1 MARIRWTNE
10 AEKWLRDI
18 HDYIAQDNPI
28 AAQRVISAIYEKAQI
43 LKDFPEIGY
52 KYRTEPEGEIRIWS
66 LSNCLSHKRQGFDRY
81 FRDISWCDGNRQ
93 IFKIKFWH
101 NNRIHADTQSRVA
114 FFIGVA
120 LYKKS
125 HLPSSHWLW
134 VQAMLTL

>member
-52 KYRTEPEGEIRIWS
+52 KYRTEPEGEIRI
-66 LSNCLSHKRQGFDRY
+66 LLYGHYRIAYLIRDKDLIDILGIFHGAMKIDRY
-81 FRDISWCDGNRQ
+81 LR
-93 IFKIKFWH
+93 
-101 NNRIHADTQSRVA
+101 
-114 FFIGVA
+114 
-120 LYKKS
+120 
-125 HLPSSHWLW
+125 
-134 VQAMLTL
+134 